1 MVVVHFQNV
10 AFSMPKGEKN
20 PFEKNN
26 SEVVSWFS
34 FTNIFLVRFLK
45 RIINDIG
52 LQTVIR
58 QEAAKLAASTILTD
72 GQILPLFV
80 SIYP

>member
-10 AFSMPKGEKN
+10 AFSMPKGGKN

-58 QEAAKLAASTILTD
+58 QEAAKLAAGTILTD

>member
-26 SEVVSWFS
+26 SEVVS

>member
-10 AFSMPKGEKN
+10 AFSMPKGGKN
-20 PFEKNN
+20 PFGKNN

-45 RIINDIG
+45 LIINDIG